1 MRWGDLCSQIT
12 CLWFGPRWIAKSV
25 SRIRQRKNTL
35 QRSYNKYDYFNYFPL
50 LTWRLRLTTP
60 SGSTSSR
67 CLGRPQCMPVS
78 TYCPGLVVLSRTRK
92 SPSRTRS
99 LSASRLLIRLW
110 YHGSLRSCSS
120 FGATGAR
127 RRGGLGH
134 WSSRTW
140 TPPAAADTPDP
151 TAPPQASWSF
161 RASSKGPT
169 ETSFTNTSVVT
180 RPQYFQIQ
188 KVSLSLLYQS
198 ECVPLTLKT
207 YSCQRGPS
215 WDCRVPW
222 PLCILQD
229 PRNSDSPRSGCWH
242 TDAPRNLCCLVADRL
257 HTGTHLMSD
266 LRKTKSSQY
275 TYIYISIFPSCAWAL
290 S

>member
-1 MRWGDLCSQIT
+1 MQGQMAHCFLLTTCLRCSSLSAATIGSSFFRWYEMRWLMLSNNMSLVRTWMEDSKDTKKI
-12 CLWFGPRWIAKSV
+12 KH
-25 SRIRQRKNTL
+25 TL
-35 QRSYNKYDYFNYFPL
+35 QRSYNNSDYFPP
-50 LTWRLRLTTP
+50 LTWGLRLTTP

-78 TYCPGLVVLSRTRK
+78 TYCPGLVVLSLTRK

-110 YHGSLRSCSS
+110 YHGSRRSCSS

-151 TAPPQASWSF
+151 TVPPQASWSF

-169 ETSFTNTSVVT
+169 ETDFTNTSVVI

-188 KVSLSLLYQS
+188 KVSLSL
-198 ECVPLTLKT
+198 V
-207 YSCQRGPS
+207 
-215 WDCRVPW
+215 
-222 PLCILQD
+222 
-229 PRNSDSPRSGCWH
+229 
-242 TDAPRNLCCLVADRL
+242 
-257 HTGTHLMSD
+257 
-266 LRKTKSSQY
+266 
-275 TYIYISIFPSCAWAL
+275 
-290 S
+290 